1 VSVFRVWAPY
11 ARQQVQLVLG
21 DDLYALRPAGD
32 GWWQTE
38 AEDVRP
44 NTPYTYV
51 VDGEDAMPDPR
62 SPSQPNGV
70 YLASR
75 TLDHA
80 SFAWQHDSWALTP
93 LGASVIY
100 ELHIGT
106 FTPQGTFD
114 ATIDKLDYLTSLG
127 VTHVELMPVAEFAGS
142 RGWGYD
148 GVDLYAPHHA
158 YGGPDSLKRLVDAC
172 HARGLG
178 VILDVVYNHL
188 GPSGNYLERFG
199 PYFSRGNTPWG
210 QAINLDGP
218 GSDEVRRFFIDN
230 ALTWLREY
238 RIDGL
243 RLDAVHA
250 IFDTSALHFLEHL
263 AIEVRQLST
272 QLDRRLEVI
281 AESSLNDPRL
291 VWPVDRGG
299 YGLDATWC
307 EDLHHALHAVLSGE
321 HYGFYQDYLG
331 VSDLAKAL
339 RHVYCLDGRFSTFR
353 GRRHGRAATNVS
365 GHNFVSFSQNHDMAG
380 NRPQGERLSHIAGIG
395 AAKVAAAIVLTAPTI
410 PLLFMGE
417 EWAAST
423 PFLFFTDH
431 DPETAR
437 QVHRGRM
444 REFDEFGWPSVDT
457 PAPNDP
463 ATFERSRLDWSELG
477 RPPHSDMLDWYKKLI
492 ELRRSTPALHNGR
505 LDAVEVAFDEGAGWL
520 ELRRG
525 TITLVVNLSDDSV
538 RLPAISAGN
547 LVLASHESARLDAGD
562 VCLPRMSVA
571 LLRRSS

>member
-1 VSVFRVWAPY
+1 VSLFRVWAPF
-11 ARQQVQLVLG
+11 ARQQVQLILG
-21 DDLYALRPAGD
+21 DDLYLLHPAGD
-32 GWWQTE
+32 GWWQSE

-70 YLASR
+70 HLASR
-75 TLDHA
+75 VVDHE
-80 SFAWQHDSWALTP
+80 SFAWQHDSWALAP
-93 LGASVIY
+93 LGESIIY

-106 FTPQGTFD
+106 FTPPGTFD
-114 ATIDKLDYLTSLG
+114 AAIEKLDHLTALG

-158 YGGPDSLKRLVDAC
+158 YGGPNALKRLVDAC

-199 PYFSRGNTPWG
+199 PYFGRGNTPWG
-210 QAINLDGP
+210 KAVNLDGP

-230 ALTWLREY
+230 ALMWLREY
-238 RIDGL
+238 RFDGL

-250 IFDTSALHFLEHL
+250 IFDSSAVHFLEHL

-272 QLDRRLEVI
+272 QLGRRLEVI

-307 EDLHHALHAVLSGE
+307 EDLHHALHGVLTGE
-321 HYGFYQDYLG
+321 RYGFYQDYSGL
-331 VSDLAKAL
+331 SDLANAL
-339 RHVYCLDGRFSTFR
+339 RHVFCLDGRFSSFR

-365 GHNFVSFSQNHDMAG
+365 GHNFVTFSQNHDMAG

-395 AAKVAAAIVLTAPTI
+395 AARVAAAIVLTAPTV

-417 EWAAST
+417 EWAASS

-431 DPETAR
+431 DAATGE
-437 QVHRGRM
+437 QVHGGRM
-444 REFDEFGWPSVDT
+444 REFAEFGWPSVDT

-463 ATFERSRLDWSELG
+463 ATFERSQLDWSEID
-477 RPPHSDMLDWYKKLI
+477 RPPHNEMLDWYKKLI
-492 ELRRSTPALHNGR
+492 ELRRSTPDLHDGR
-505 LDAVEVAFDEGAGWL
+505 LDAVDVAFDEAARWL

-525 TITLVVNLSDDSV
+525 TITLAVNLSDHSV
-538 RLPAISAGN
+538 RLPAVSAGN
-547 LVLASHESARLDAGD
+547 IVLTSHESARLDAGD
-562 VCLPRMSVA
+562 VCLPPMSVA
-571 LLRRSS
+571 LLRRST